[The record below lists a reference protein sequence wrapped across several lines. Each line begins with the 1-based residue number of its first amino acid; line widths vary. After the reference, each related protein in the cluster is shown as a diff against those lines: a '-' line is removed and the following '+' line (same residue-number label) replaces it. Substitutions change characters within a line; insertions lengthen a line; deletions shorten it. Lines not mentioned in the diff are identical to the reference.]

1 MAKKLDFCFMQGTEK
16 EFVKARI
23 FKTDSSDI
31 QINLSGGPF
40 VERVELSLSGLDALI
55 EMLHEVRETADGDLD
70 S

>member
-1 MAKKLDFCFMQGTEK
+1 MEGTEK

-31 QINLSGGPF
+31 QINFNGGPF
-40 VERVELSLSGLDALI
+40 GELELSLSGLDALI
-55 EMLHEVRETADGDLD
+55 EMLHEVREAADGDLD